1 MPIPTVS
8 HLFIHPI
15 KSLDRLSVTEARL
28 LASGS
33 FAHDREFALFNQDG
47 NFVNGKRQPRVHLI
61 RAEYDL
67 AKFTVTLRDQERHNP
82 QTFHL
87 LKERARLE
95 AWFSDLGDR
104 VI

>member
-8 HLFIHPI
+8 RLFIHPI

-28 LASGS
+28 LSDGS
-33 FAHDREFALFNQDG
+33 FAHDREFALFDRDG

-67 AKFTVTLRDQERHNP
+67 AKFTVTLRDLRKVNREQNKP
-82 QTFHL
+82 
-87 LKERARLE
+87 
-95 AWFSDLGDR
+95 
-104 VI
+104 